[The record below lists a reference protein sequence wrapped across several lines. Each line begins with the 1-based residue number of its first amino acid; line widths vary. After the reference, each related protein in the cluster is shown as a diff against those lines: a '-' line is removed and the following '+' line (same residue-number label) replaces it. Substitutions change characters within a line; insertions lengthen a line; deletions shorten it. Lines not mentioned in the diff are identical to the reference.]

1 VLVNPCALSGLPY
14 NHQRKIISRLPTSL
28 PLHISA
34 PFIDEDDLYWKRCCK
49 ARWSATDVKQ
59 YGGSWKRM
67 AMEKTIESI
76 IENYV
81 PVPAQC
87 SQLEAVIPLA
97 GSIVRRLTL
106 RQLLPPVRVIPDS
119 DTGDYLVLSD
129 TDSTHFDFGQ
139 VLPQV
144 SDLADAGYVV
154 LYWFISPCRIYSLK
168 CCITSRSRDQRS
180 RSQRDITCQRQKNH
194 YMSQMDRL
202 TELKLCENYARA

>member
-1 VLVNPCALSGLPY
+1 MRVCVCVCVCVLVNPCALSGLPY

-154 LYWFISPCRIYSLK
+154 LYWFISPCRIYCLK
-168 CCITSRSRDQRS
+168 CSRSRDQR
-180 RSQRDITCQRQKNH
+180 
-194 YMSQMDRL
+194 
-202 TELKLCENYARA
+202 